1 MAFDMTGAHVAITD
15 AGRQSR
21 FEAHLE
27 RADFRSRLMHEGS
40 LLFLAVA
47 VLALSFG
54 MPALQSRHMW
64 LSIPCLFK
72 AITHLPCLACGL
84 TRSFVQTAH
93 GHLTAAF
100 EFHLLGPLLFGLT
113 AISAIYLAVA
123 VASGYRV
130 RVAFAPGT
138 RRIAAWSVL
147 ALFVVCWI
155 IKLSVMRGGW

>member
-1 MAFDMTGAHVAITD
+1 MAFDMTGARMAITD

-21 FEAHLE
+21 FEVHLE

-54 MPALQSRHMW
+54 MPALQSRHAW
-64 LSIPCLFK
+64 VSIPCLFK
-72 AITHLPCLACGL
+72 TITHLPCLACGL

-93 GHLTAAF
+93 GHLAAAF
-100 EFHLLGPLLFGLT
+100 EFHLLGPVLFGLT
-113 AISAIYLAVA
+113 AISAIYLSVA